1 MTRLSWPLHDCISQ
15 ALGQPALVEYLTN
28 VNVLDGVRSFDNLK
42 TYLLTNPSGSMWA
55 MT

>member
-1 MTRLSWPLHDCISQ
+1 MTRLSLPLHDCVSL
-15 ALGQPALVEYLTN
+15 ARGQPGLVKSFTD
-28 VNVLDGVRSFDNLK
+28 VNFLDGVRSFDNLK

>member
-1 MTRLSWPLHDCISQ
+1 MTRLSWPLHDSVSL
-15 ALGQPALVEYLTN
+15 ARGQPGLVEYFTD
-28 VNVLDGVRSFDNLK
+28 VNFLDGVRSFDNLK

>member
-1 MTRLSWPLHDCISQ
+1 MTRLSWPLHDSVSL
-15 ALGQPALVEYLTN
+15 ARGQPGLVEYFTD
-28 VNVLDGVRSFDNLK
+28 VNFLDGVRSFDNLR

>member
-15 ALGQPALVEYLTN
+15 ARGQSGFVESFTD
-28 VNVLDGVRSFDNLK
+28 VNFLDGDIDYLK